1 MSNPPFVGLVGP
13 LLRGLRGLDY
23 VFLFQDLFPRSAALT
38 GVLPASGPITAA
50 WRSVMGWVCR
60 SSSATVVLSDAMA
73 ERWRREL
80 RRPLPLT
87 VIHNWAVERAS
98 DIPKQANPLA
108 REWGVADAFTV
119 QYSGNFGR
127 LHELLT
133 LLEAA
138 RLVQDVPIRFLF
150 IGGGAKQA
158 QITAYRDAFGLDRV
172 LVKPYQPR
180 ELLPLSLGAC
190 DLAAIGLIPG
200 AEDTV
205 APSKF
210 YGILASGRGVLLV
223 AQRGCDL
230 AQLVLRE
237 GCGVVVEPGEVAELA
252 LELRSLAAHPARV
265 AAMGEQARRLYQ
277 ERFGLDK
284 ALAAY
289 EALLT

>member
-1 MSNPPFVGLVGP
+1 
-13 LLRGLRGLDY
+13 
-23 VFLFQDLFPRSAALT
+23 
-38 GVLPASGPITAA
+38 
-50 WRSVMGWVCR
+50 
-60 SSSATVVLSDAMA
+60 
-73 ERWRREL
+73 
-80 RRPLPLT
+80 
-87 VIHNWAVERAS
+87 
-98 DIPKQANPLA
+98 
-108 REWGVADAFTV
+108 VADAFTV

-252 LELRSLAAHPARV
+252 LELRSLAVHPARV

-277 ERFGLDK
+277 ERFGLEK

>member
-1 MSNPPFVGLVGP
+1 
-13 LLRGLRGLDY
+13 
-23 VFLFQDLFPRSAALT
+23 
-38 GVLPASGPITAA
+38 
-50 WRSVMGWVCR
+50 
-60 SSSATVVLSDAMA
+60 VVLSDAMA

-98 DIPKQANPLA
+98 DIPKQVNPLA

-252 LELRSLAAHPARV
+252 LELRSLAVHPARV

-277 ERFGLDK
+277 ERFGLEK